1 MQQPTDLQ
9 AVNLQQDYL
18 HAMGICR
25 WLPRESLPH
34 APVSAEWVN
43 DFVWPQPD
51 LSHPREGVATET
63 ATPAAGPS
71 VASSVAPSKAMPQH
85 SADNAAS
92 RQHALAALQM
102 DDVKTSAAPVA
113 KASTES
119 SPPVELAEEPLA
131 ERMKQPL
138 FSLSFTPAGDLLIV
152 DSLPPHAREAVGPEY
167 QRLLAALCRAMG
179 CEVQL
184 DAMRLHHW
192 PMFASSSLNQGGD
205 EAQRAVRRQLDLMLK
220 KHPARRVLLLGEP
233 AAQWLLEQDHSL
245 EAMRGLTFT
254 LRAGVSAVTSYSL
267 MHMLKLPEF
276 KADCWRDLQPLL

>member
-1 MQQPTDLQ
+1 LQ

-18 HAMGICR
+18 HAMGISR
-25 WLPRESLPH
+25 WLPREPLAH
-34 APVSAEWVN
+34 APVSAEWV
-43 DFVWPQPD
+43 DGFVWPQPD
-51 LSHPREGVATET
+51 LSRASVAAVADTAAPVAT
-63 ATPAAGPS
+63 PSIAA
-71 VASSVAPSKAMPQH
+71 PQH

-92 RQHALAALQM
+92 RQQALAALQM
-102 DDVKTSAAPVA
+102 DDVKTGTAPA
-113 KASTES
+113 PKAGVES
-119 SPPVELAEEPLA
+119 SPLAEAAEVVETPLA
-131 ERMKQPL
+131 ERMKQPQ
-138 FSLSFTPAGDLLIV
+138 FSLSFTPAGDLLVV

-179 CEVQL
+179 AEVQL
-184 DAMRLHHW
+184 DAMCLHHW

-205 EAQRAVRRQLDLMLK
+205 EAQRAVRRQLDVMLK
-220 KHPARRVLLLGEP
+220 KYPARRVLLLGEP

-245 EAMRGLTFT
+245 EDMRGLTFT

>member
-1 MQQPTDLQ
+1 MKK
-9 AVNLQQDYL
+9 
-18 HAMGICR
+18 
-25 WLPRESLPH
+25 
-34 APVSAEWVN
+34 
-43 DFVWPQPD
+43 PQ
-51 LSHPREGVATET
+51 
-63 ATPAAGPS
+63 
-71 VASSVAPSKAMPQH
+71 
-85 SADNAAS
+85 
-92 RQHALAALQM
+92 
-102 DDVKTSAAPVA
+102 
-113 KASTES
+113 
-119 SPPVELAEEPLA
+119 
-131 ERMKQPL
+131 
-138 FSLSFTPAGDLLIV
+138 FSLSFTPAGDLLVV

-179 CEVQL
+179 AEVQL

-205 EAQRAVRRQLDLMLK
+205 EAQRAVRRQLDVMLK

-245 EAMRGLTFT
+245 EDMRGLTFT